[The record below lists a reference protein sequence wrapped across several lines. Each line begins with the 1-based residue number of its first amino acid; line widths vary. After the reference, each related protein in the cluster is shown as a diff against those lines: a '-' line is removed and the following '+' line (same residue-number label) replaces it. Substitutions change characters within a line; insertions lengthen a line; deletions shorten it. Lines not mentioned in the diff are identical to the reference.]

1 MFHKYTRN
9 QKGIWVLFILYLA
22 VLIYLVFFAETFR
35 RGGGLAMEYAYNLEP
50 FKEIKRFYRYREQLG
65 WDVVLVNL
73 AGNVLAFMPFAF
85 MLPIVSPKA
94 RGFFRTVFLTF
105 LLSLCIECVQLVTR
119 VGSFDVDDLV
129 LNTLGGAIGFI
140 AYRIVQK
147 IRVRRK
153 LRAGKKK
160 HA

>member
-1 MFHKYTRN
+1 
-9 QKGIWVLFILYLA
+9 
-22 VLIYLVFFAETFR
+22 
-35 RGGGLAMEYAYNLEP
+35 MEYAYNLEP